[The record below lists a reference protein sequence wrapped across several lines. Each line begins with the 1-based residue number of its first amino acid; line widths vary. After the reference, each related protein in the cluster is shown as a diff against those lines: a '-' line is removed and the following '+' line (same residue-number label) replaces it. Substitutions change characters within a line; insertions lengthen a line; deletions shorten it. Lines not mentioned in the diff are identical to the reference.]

1 MPQGLSRLITIE
13 EPLHLP
19 GEQQHN
25 PLLASSA
32 SARSKHFHS
41 QLVFLISLLYFHH
54 LLTPT

>member
-19 GEQQHN
+19 GVQQHN

-32 SARSKHFHS
+32 SAASKHIHS
-41 QLVFLISLLYFHH
+41 QLLFLISLLYSHH
-54 LLTPT
+54 LLPPT